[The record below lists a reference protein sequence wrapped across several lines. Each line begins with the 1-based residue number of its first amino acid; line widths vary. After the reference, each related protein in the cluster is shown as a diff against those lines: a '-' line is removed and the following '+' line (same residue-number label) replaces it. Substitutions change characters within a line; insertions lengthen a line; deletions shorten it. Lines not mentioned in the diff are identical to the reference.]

1 MASLNRVF
9 LMGNLTRD
17 PELRYTPQ
25 GVPVCSATLA
35 INYRWKA
42 EDGTQKDEVTFLDC
56 VAFARRAE
64 VINEYARKGSLIM
77 LAGRLKQDNWEDKQT
92 GAKRSKIK
100 MIVESFQFLGGKPG
114 GAESGDGAPSA
125 PRPATA
131 SAPDPAGGH
140 GHAAEDDDVPF

>member
-1 MASLNRVF
+1 MSGYNHTISI
-9 LMGNLTRD
+9 GNLTRD

-56 VAFARRAE
+56 VAFNRRAE

-77 LAGRLKQDNWEDKQT
+77 LAGRLKQDNWEDKE
-92 GAKRSKIK
+92 GKKRTKTKMSERQLRHFASKDGLN
-100 MIVESFQFLGGKPG
+100 QFK
-114 GAESGDGAPSA
+114 
-125 PRPATA
+125 
-131 SAPDPAGGH
+131 
-140 GHAAEDDDVPF
+140 